1 MLAADAA
8 PKDGLVPVERAVTIE
23 TSLERWTTVS
33 IVGLGLI
40 GGSMARALAQ
50 ALPRLH
56 LIGIERAQVLGSGAA
71 NALVHESIADGE
83 VERVRAAF
91 ERSNLVFLAAP
102 ISGIRRWLQP
112 ALAAGALVTDC
123 GSTKRELVSAA
134 QALPGAARFVPG
146 HPMAGA
152 GGTRAAA
159 RPELFQGRPWVLCPE
174 GVEPA
179 ALAVLE
185 ALVSRIGARPV
196 RMSAAEHDRAVALT
210 SHAPRLVASALTALV
225 QREGAFEAAGPAFER
240 VLRGAGGDAE
250 MWRDVLRSNHDEVA
264 RALRLLLAE
273 LEPCAAGLERA
284 ELEHCTDTL
293 AAAERAR
300 AALDGSLEPPPS

>member
-8 PKDGLVPVERAVTIE
+8 QNFGLVSVERGVTIE
-23 TSLERWTTVS
+23 PSLERWTTVS
-33 IVGLGLI
+33 IVGLGVI

-56 LIGIERAQVLGSGAA
+56 LVGIERAQVLGSGAVR
-71 NALVHESIADGE
+71 ALVHEQIAEGD
-83 VERVRAAF
+83 VEAVRAAF
-91 ERSNLVFLAAP
+91 ARSNLVFLAAP
-102 ISGIRRWLQP
+102 ISGIRRWLEP

-123 GSTKRELVSAA
+123 GSTKRELVSFA
-134 QALPGAARFVPG
+134 QALPGGERFVPG

-152 GGTRAAA
+152 GGTGAATV
-159 RPELFQGRPWVLCPE
+159 PDLFRGRPWVLCPE

-179 ALAVLE
+179 ALAALE

-196 RMSAAEHDRAVALT
+196 RMPAAQHDRAVALT
-210 SHAPRLVASALTALV
+210 SHAPRLVASVLTSLV

-284 ELEHCTDTL
+284 ELEQCTDTL

-300 AALDGSLEPPPS
+300 EALGGSLEPPGS

>member
-1 MLAADAA
+1 
-8 PKDGLVPVERAVTIE
+8 VTIE
-23 TSLERWTTVS
+23 VALERWATVS
-33 IVGLGLI
+33 IVGLGVI

-50 ALPRLH
+50 QLPQVRLV
-56 LIGIERAQVLGSGAA
+56 GVERAQVLGSEVARS
-71 NALVHESIADGE
+71 LVHELIAEGD
-83 VERVRAAF
+83 VASVRAAF
-91 ERSNLVFLAAP
+91 ERSDLVFLAAP
-102 ISGIRRWLQP
+102 ITGIRRWLEP

-123 GSTKRELVSAA
+123 GSTKRELASAA
-134 QALPGAARFVPG
+134 QALPSGSRFVPG

-152 GGTRAAA
+152 GGARAVAA
-159 RPELFQGRPWVLCPE
+159 PDLFQGRPWVVCPD
-174 GVEPA
+174 GVDPA
-179 ALAVLE
+179 ALAAVE

-210 SHAPRLVASALTALV
+210 SHAPRLVASALALLV
-225 QREGAFEAAGPAFER
+225 EREGAFDAAGPAFER

-284 ELEHCTDTL
+284 ELEQCTRSL
-293 AAAERAR
+293 AAAELARRAF
-300 AALDGSLEPPPS
+300 DGTGKPPRG